1 MMSNCYIRCEDEGA
15 SVKLTSKGQ
24 GQGQGPGPMKINGP
38 CVVHMVLIRGTYL
51 LRGIRYD
58 KETSSED
65 VKPKYNIGD
74 MLKWNDN
81 YFLVQSLE
89 NFSYST
95 LAVAT
100 GSIFEMSFPYA
111 HDHATLEA

>member
-1 MMSNCYIRCEDEGA
+1 MSNCYIKCQDEGA
-15 SVKLTSKGQ
+15 SVELTSKS
-24 GQGQGPGPMKINGP
+24 QGPGPMKIQGP
-38 CVVHMVLIRGTYL
+38 CVVDMHLIGGVYL

-58 KETSSED
+58 KEALSED
-65 VKPKYNIGD
+65 IKPKYNIGD

-81 YFLVQSLE
+81 YFLVQGLE
-89 NFSYST
+89 NYNYST